1 MGVQIHVHNVH
12 TYTQMQC
19 TLLILLTCFKQ
30 SATGTALA
38 DDNWP
43 ALHEVKV
50 AEVSSLSVCV
60 CIVRE

>member
-1 MGVQIHVHNVH
+1 M
-12 TYTQMQC
+12 Y
-19 TLLILLTCFKQ
+19 LLILLTCFKQ

-60 CIVRE
+60 CIVREWESEEVSERDA